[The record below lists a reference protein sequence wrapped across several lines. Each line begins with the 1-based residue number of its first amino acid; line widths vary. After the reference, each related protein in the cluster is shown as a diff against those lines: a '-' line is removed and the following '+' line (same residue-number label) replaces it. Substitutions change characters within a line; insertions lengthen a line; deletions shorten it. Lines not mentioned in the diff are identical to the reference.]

1 MKIEQYKDVLNK
13 LGALIWESEFRGHVY
28 SVGGCE
34 RDRYLGMDI
43 KDIDLVV
50 DLPNGGIRLA
60 EWLYEK
66 GYLIYAPVTYENYG
80 TAMFHL
86 KSHPDIEL
94 EAVQTRKE
102 SYRDMTTRNPE
113 TAFGTI
119 QEDCMRR
126 DFTMNALYRMVGT
139 DELFDFT
146 GRSIDDI
153 KERTIRSCDDPNII
167 FKEDPLR
174 ILRALRFKAKLGWS
188 IDVVTY
194 SGMLNNVDRL
204 EIISTER
211 ITDEFDKILACDA
224 PGNVL
229 RIAHNIGVLKYICPL
244 LAGMDDHAWDDAI
257 NSLTYSMKGRNER
270 VPILF
275 YYADKSKVRQALRDM
290 KYPNDFIDDCVFVIN
305 EIPTVLGMG
314 KTFDDVDVVEVR
326 KLQNRAKY
334 DRLIGV
340 LVFSANAILN
350 KDVMYGVKRNPQVM
364 HVLSKSLLLQHIGED
379 CFVTNVPV
387 DGNDVMDMKGL
398 EPGKKVSEYIAAL
411 KEEWFKNPKISRV
424 ELLRFLSNLT
434 L

>member
-244 LAGMDDHAWDDAI
+244 LADMDDQAWDDAI

-350 KDVMYGVKRNPQVM
+350 KDVMYGMKRNPQVM

-411 KEEWFKNPKISRV
+411 KEKWFENPKITRV
-424 ELLRFLSNLT
+424 ELLSFLSELT